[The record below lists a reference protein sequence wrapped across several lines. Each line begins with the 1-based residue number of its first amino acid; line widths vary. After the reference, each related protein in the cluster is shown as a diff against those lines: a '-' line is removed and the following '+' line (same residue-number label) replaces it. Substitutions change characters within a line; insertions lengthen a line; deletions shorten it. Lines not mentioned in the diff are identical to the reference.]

1 MYTTR
6 KPDELAELLG
16 LSVKQEELLPTSST
30 LEDAWVREQGDVKE
44 GENQENVFASE
55 NTEGPCD
62 LEALGG
68 GEEVEE
74 ERVKESELNSKT
86 IEESELE
93 NKKVKESEL
102 ENKRSNDHENKAK
115 LSSSDLNK
123 IHSTDFF
130 DAFLGENVEESGD
143 KREMTIEKGKDE
155 GVLVTNFEKKMFSRR
170 RCHGYRVKKEG
181 RTEAEVDGQYKIE
194 SESVGNG
201 LQKNTLWCDA
211 IVNMQVL
218 VLVIQLLK
226 NTVLSIVRV
235 FLTIYFL
242 KKAKSEG
249 KCLNFRAIKFIDA
262 AASPPTQRKQKDR
275 FQNMHFLQD
284 LYLTVIS
291 IL

>member
-55 NTEGPCD
+55 NTEGPC
-62 LEALGG
+62 EALAG

-86 IEESELE
+86 IKESELE

-170 RCHGYRVKKEG
+170 RCHGYKVKKEG

-194 SESVGNG
+194 SESVGSSEETRKRGKPLDWQHVECFDSPQGFNRSQIKAELDEVMTRRKSWRTSEARQEGYVCKFG
-201 LQKNTLWCDA
+201 LKQAWKPCLRQYRVSLHYQCAWHQLVSGD
-211 IVNMQVL
+211 VL
-218 VLVIQLLK
+218 EHQL
-226 NTVLSIVRV
+226 
-235 FLTIYFL
+235 
-242 KKAKSEG
+242 
-249 KCLNFRAIKFIDA
+249 
-262 AASPPTQRKQKDR
+262 
-275 FQNMHFLQD
+275 
-284 LYLTVIS
+284 
-291 IL
+291 